1 MPDKKLKSL
10 LGQLHDILDKTE
22 ELDPETR
29 KMVAALDEDIDRLL
43 DADDELDDIDTIREK
58 AQLLEAGFNAEY
70 PVAARFLREIIDM
83 LAKVG
88 I

>member
-1 MPDKKLKSL
+1 MPDKQLKSL
-10 LGQLHDILDKTE
+10 LGQLHGILDKTE

-29 KMVAALDEDIDRLL
+29 KMVAALDEDINRLL
-43 DADDELDDIDTIREK
+43 NTEDESNDVDTIMEA
-58 AQLLEAGFNAEY
+58 AQSLEAGFGAEH

>member
-1 MPDKKLKSL
+1 MPDNQLKSL
-10 LGQLHDILDKTE
+10 LGQLHGILDKTE

-29 KMVAALDEDIDRLL
+29 KMVAALDEDINRLL
-43 DADDELDDIDTIREK
+43 NTEDESNDVDTIMEA
-58 AQLLEAGFNAEY
+58 AQSLEADFGAEH